1 MIQMNS
7 DTLKSKCAYV
17 LSSVNRKRLKK
28 HGFVFLII
36 LAAAIFCELFVFNFK
51 WVGSAFDKPLEIKPE
66 FISGFSQNGGGS
78 YRTISSNSAVIQF
91 KDINEELK
99 YLRFSPGKGFA
110 GRTAEIVISATD
122 EANELP
128 LSAPAR
134 IVAADAERSQYI
146 RLHFSGKVK
155 NLKIEIKN
163 ADGCALQNGCAV
175 LNARV
180 PLVFSW
186 TRVIIFALILMLLYI
201 LRPSSGVYK
210 YRTNMKS
217 PVQRLCAA
225 ALIVVCS
232 LVMWSIINLNTDTI
246 EYHNISNWHDQYY
259 LLVDSFKSGHL
270 SLDIPVSDKLKN
282 MENPYDQKNRDK
294 IMSRSEYKWDAAYRN
309 GKYYCYFGAAPAV
322 LLYLPYNLISGGKDL
337 PNYIAAFIFGVMVII
352 GIFLL
357 LWEVIKKWYEGTPFV
372 LYLLLSAVFSAIV
385 LSYPVYKADFY
396 IVPITS
402 AMMFAVFG
410 IALWLSAER
419 ETDGESALIPW
430 RLTVGSA
437 CVALTALCR
446 PQFLISVIFGVVL
459 FWKYVFGSRTLFSKK
474 SVKQTVAVCLPFVI
488 VGAITM
494 LYNAGRFGSPFDFGA
509 NYNLTSNDM
518 TKRGLVFGRC
528 GLGIFTY
535 LFQPPKIDAVFPFLH
550 DFTPIATTYQGLTLH
565 EYMMGGVLFL
575 FPILLIGVYGLF
587 RKDLFTDKRTY
598 AITLTAVAAAAV
610 VAVLDA
616 QMAGLLTR
624 YYTDFSWLIALSSC
638 ITIFALYA
646 RHKGGAAGKSL
657 IRVTLILSA
666 ASFALAFL
674 SVFAHS
680 DYTIRAA
687 NPTVYYNIQHLIA
700 FWM

>member
-1 MIQMNS
+1 MNS
-7 DTLKSKCAYV
+7 DTLKSKCADE
-17 LSSVNRKRLKK
+17 LASVNRKRLKK
-28 HGFVFLII
+28 YGFVFLII

-66 FISGFSQNGGGS
+66 FVSGFSQSENDS
-78 YRTISSNSAVIQF
+78 YKPISSNSAVIQF
-91 KDINEELK
+91 QDINEDLK
-99 YLRFSPGKGFA
+99 YLRFSPGDGFA
-110 GRTAEIVISATD
+110 GHAAEIVISATD
-122 EANELP
+122 EANEMP

-155 NLKIEIKN
+155 NLKIEIKD
-163 ADGCALQNGCAV
+163 ADGCALKNDCAV

-180 PLVFSW
+180 PLMFSW
-186 TRVIIFALILMLLYI
+186 MRVIIFALILMLLYI

-210 YRTNMKS
+210 YKTNMKN

-225 ALIVVCS
+225 ALIIVCS
-232 LVMWSIINLNTDTI
+232 LVMWHIINLNNDML
-246 EYHNISNWHDQYY
+246 EYHITKGQDQYY
-259 LLVDSFKSGHL
+259 SLVDAFKHGRL
-270 SLDIPVSDKLKN
+270 SLDIPVPDKLKN

-294 IMSRSEYKWDAAYRN
+294 IMSRSEYKWDAAYYN
-309 GKYYCYFGAAPAV
+309 GKYYCYFGAAPAA

-357 LWEVIKKWYEGTPFV
+357 LWEVIKKWYEGTPFA

-402 AMMFAVFG
+402 AMMFAIFG

-419 ETDGESALIPW
+419 ETDGETALVPW
-430 RLTVGSA
+430 RLAVGSA

-446 PQFLISVIFGVVL
+446 PQFLISVIFEVVL

-488 VGAITM
+488 VGAVTM

-535 LFQPPKIDAVFPFLH
+535 LLQPLKIDAVFPFLH
-550 DFTPIATTYQGLTLH
+550 DFSPIETTYQGLTLS
-565 EYMMGGVLFL
+565 EYMMGGILFL
-575 FPILLIGVYGLF
+575 FPILLFGVYGLF
-587 RKDLFTDKRTY
+587 RKDLFADKRTY
-598 AITLTAVAAAAV
+598 AITLTAVAAAAA

-624 YYTDFSWLIALSSC
+624 YYTDFSWLIALASC

-646 RHKGGAAGKSL
+646 KYNGGAAEKSL

-666 ASFALAFL
+666 ASLALAFL

-680 DYTIRAA
+680 EYTIRTA
-687 NPTVYYNIQHLIA
+687 NPMVYYNIQHLIA